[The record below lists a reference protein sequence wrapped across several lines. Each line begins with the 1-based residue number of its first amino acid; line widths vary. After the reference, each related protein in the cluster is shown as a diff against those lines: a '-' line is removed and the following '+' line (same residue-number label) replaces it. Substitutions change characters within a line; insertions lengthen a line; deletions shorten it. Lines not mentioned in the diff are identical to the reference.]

1 MACKK
6 EEGRELLHSPALL
19 LLAPIHLSA
28 WNRNSRKFA
37 FTEFSEVVRRE
48 SLEHHSRISLICVM
62 RLVPMF
68 ASVGGVV
75 RL

>member
-37 FTEFSEVVRRE
+37 FTEFSD
-48 SLEHHSRISLICVM
+48 
-62 RLVPMF
+62 
-68 ASVGGVV
+68 VGGTGSHPISATT
-75 RL
+75 LSEIA